1 MKSKKLLL
9 IVLCS
14 ILVLS
19 LFIERINA
27 QTRQDWRRPF
37 KPFPDQITP
46 EEIEKLRVA
55 LQNYM
60 YGRTIISAIN
70 ISLLCYLLY
79 IYVDIYRVNRSNFAF
94 GLVFLSIA
102 LLLYSITSN
111 PYLNYVLGFNGFRIT
126 RVFNFI
132 PDIFTTVASFILIYL
147 SRQ

>member
-1 MKSKKLLL
+1 MRSEKLLR
-9 IVLCS
+9 IILCG

-19 LFIERINA
+19 LFVELSNA
-27 QTRQDWRRPF
+27 QTRNDWRRPF

-60 YGRTIISAIN
+60 YGKTILSAIN
-70 ISLLCYLLY
+70 IGLLCYLLY
-79 IYVDIYRVNRSNFAF
+79 LYIDIYRFNRSNFAF

-111 PYLNYVLGFNGFRIT
+111 PYLNYVLGFNGFR
-126 RVFNFI
+126 VKS
-132 PDIFTTVASFILIYL
+132 V
-147 SRQ
+147 